1 MPTKRAKKPPMTE
14 QQLAVQADK
23 RRSSSIMDKRS
34 EMREQNDAE
43 LSKIIDISL
52 AGLQNIAQGET
63 HVTLSDT
70 ETVKWI
76 TLRYMEMCR
85 EHSVIPSFV
94 DLANA
99 IGCTRQNLYAFMKSH
114 PGHPTTEWLRHLRE
128 VFSDILAKSALN
140 GATRDIPSLFVL
152 KCQFGW
158 REDADDMPSNDNS
171 QEHLNA
177 EAIIEKYSDL
187 PDD

>member
-1 MPTKRAKKPPMTE
+1 MPSRAKKPPMNK
-14 QQLAVQADK
+14 QQLATQADR

-63 HVTLSDT
+63 HIALADT
-70 ETVKWI
+70 EAVKVI
-76 TLRYMEMCR
+76 TLQYLEMCR

-99 IGCTRQNLYAFMKSH
+99 IGCTRQALYAFMKNH
-114 PGHPTTEWLRHLRE
+114 PGHPTTEWLQHLRD

-158 REDADDMPSNDNS
+158 REDADEVPKNDNS
-171 QEHLNA
+171 QEYLDA
-177 EAIIEKYSDL
+177 EAIMEKYADL
-187 PDD
+187 PD